1 MKPIS
6 SNKVL
11 FILMLLTTIFC
22 CKKDDDP
29 VHVNPGL
36 SFVSGSGLITS
47 DVSIPIYSPIKISI
61 AAAKGSNSLK
71 SITVKQ
77 DGLTLQPLTF
87 KENATAAPANPALLI
102 GTDKDGITNIYEFNT
117 SKKPDTT
124 VYEFTLADE
133 KDSLEVRTI
142 RVIFTAI
149 PATET
154 AKGLIIY
161 NFSGPRQGGLD
172 LFNAKV
178 VSGNDPN
185 AHVRDYGVVDPQSNF
200 DWVKKFTPRNG
211 SIIKNPPSSFTYS
224 GILYQE
230 DIIDAFDNGSNEV
243 GSIDTKVLAKGDVFV
258 VKNGTSYF
266 AVSIDNLNFTANDN
280 LDNYQVS
287 IMR

>member
-1 MKPIS
+1 M
-6 SNKVL
+6 
-11 FILMLLTTIFC
+11 
-22 CKKDDDP
+22 
-29 VHVNPGL
+29 
-36 SFVSGSGLITS
+36 
-47 DVSIPIYSPIKISI
+47 
-61 AAAKGSNSLK
+61 
-71 SITVKQ
+71 
-77 DGLTLQPLTF
+77 
-87 KENATAAPANPALLI
+87 
-102 GTDKDGITNIYEFNT
+102 
-117 SKKPDTT
+117 
-124 VYEFTLADE
+124 
-133 KDSLEVRTI
+133 EVRTI

-161 NFSGPRQGGLD
+161 NFPDLDKVAWIYLMQRWFQEMIRMHMSGIMESSILNPISTGLKIY
-172 LFNAKV
+172 L
-178 VSGNDPN
+178 
-185 AHVRDYGVVDPQSNF
+185 
-200 DWVKKFTPRNG
+200 RNG
-211 SIIKNPPSSFTYS
+211 SIIKNPPASFTYS